1 MILQVSD
8 QFIDE
13 LLNEDVGNEG
23 SVADLISGREQS
35 ENAENLEMHSA
46 SFMDFIVKDEPLFG
60 DELISLQKDR
70 IRRILI
76 I

>member
-46 SFMDFIVKDEPLFG
+46 SFLSQ
-60 DELISLQKDR
+60 LSLNLKLNQSQSQQSWAE
-70 IRRILI
+70 
-76 I
+76 